1 MNVFYLDSDPKQCAM
16 LHTDKHVVKM
26 ILEYAQLLSTAHY
39 VCDGATPEGMYKP
52 THINHPSA
60 VWVRKSEHNYIWLCN
75 LLLALCSE
83 YTYRYAKIH
92 KVEREGLCYL
102 LLKNVP
108 KNIGKELWSEPTP
121 AMPDEYKVK
130 GDSLTS
136 YRKYYASAKTHLH
149 AWKKRSIPS
158 FITEA
163 V

>member
-1 MNVFYLDSDPKQCAM
+1 MNIFYLHDAPKPCAAM
-16 LHTDKHVVKM
+16 HTDKHVVKM

-60 VWVRKSEHNYIWLCN
+60 IWVRKSEHNYKWLCY
-75 LLLALCSE
+75 LLIYLCSE
-83 YTYRYAKIH
+83 YTYRYSKVH

-130 GDSLTS
+130 DDSIAS

-149 AWKKRSIPS
+149 SWKRRPIPS